1 MKGLL
6 IKDMKLMLG
15 QIMYLLIFP
24 IVGAL
29 IVVPSGELNMGFGY
43 IASVSGLFAVTTINY
58 DSYDNGYSF
67 LFTMPVSRKGYVKE
81 KYVFALLSSVVVM
94 MAIGTAL
101 WFLTA
106 VVHSENEYEFADF
119 AGNMWSAYMVTLTA
133 LSFLLP
139 IFLRYGAE
147 KSRYIILILC
157 GIFMALSVSFTMNE
171 TLGELLEVKIKG
183 IVFLILDAA
192 LLLGSYA
199 AACRIM
205 EGKDF

>member
-15 QIMYLLIFP
+15 QIMFLIVLP
-24 IVGAL
+24 IVGAM
-29 IVVPSGELNMGFGY
+29 IVVPSGQLNMGFGY

-67 LFTMPVSRKGYVKE
+67 LFTLPVSRRGYVKE
-81 KYVFALLSSVVVM
+81 KYIFALMSSVAVM
-94 MAIGTAL
+94 LAVGVTL

-106 VVHSENEYEFADF
+106 AVHSENDYEFVDF
-119 AGNMWSAYMVTLTA
+119 LENMWSAYMITLMA

-139 IFLRYGAE
+139 IFLKYGAE

-157 GIFMALSVSFTMNE
+157 GIFMALSVAITMDE
-171 TLGELLEVKIKG
+171 TLGELLEVEIKG

-192 LLLGSYA
+192 LLTGSYA
-199 AACRIM
+199 VSCGIM